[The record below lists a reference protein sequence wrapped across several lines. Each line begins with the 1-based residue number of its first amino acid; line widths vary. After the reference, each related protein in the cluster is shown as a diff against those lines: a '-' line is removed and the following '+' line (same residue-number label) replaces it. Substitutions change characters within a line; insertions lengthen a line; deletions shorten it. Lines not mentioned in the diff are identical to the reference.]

1 MYIYIYIYIYINIYI
16 YTYIYICKIIK
27 NLDPNKAH
35 VYDMISIRMLKLYG
49 ISICKPL
56 KRFFK
61 IGYVRANF
69 LLNERR

>member
-1 MYIYIYIYIYINIYI
+1 M
-16 YTYIYICKIIK
+16 CKIIK

-49 ISICKPL
+49 IPICKPL